1 MGTKS
6 KSIRCA
12 AFIALAVFIAS
23 VGAGCLSYGLIVG
36 GDFSLVW
43 DAPEFGR
50 SMRAQTMTGQALEW
64 AWQLHYTAADPVSE
78 RHDAFKAN
86 LTYPRPFYYHVQ
98 EMAMSATTNVT
109 IPAGE
114 TVETFFRQLPLYD
127 SFTFEKMRLVAY
139 VGLAEPAFRELAT
152 AYYAERERVFQAFYF
167 VVGGVVLLLLGAVS
181 YAVATWHATDVTLP
195 HKLLWKYIPLD
206 LALGALLGLSLFG
219 ARLMVASRELY
230 QGTKLEEPLLVG
242 SAIGIGLTLL
252 GLLWVNMTVQRL
264 KHGKFWRHT
273 LVGTV
278 LLWGLRL
285 FPMLWELR
293 LFSKNAVTMQ
303 AVLFVVYAGAS
314 AFLVLALAN
323 IGTVLTA
330 VIAFGLLVAINV
342 VATLYVVSHAKAVE
356 NMVLGTAAIRRG
368 ETAYFAPTKWHKD
381 INALA
386 AHVNDIVAG
395 LERAIA
401 SRMKAERL
409 KIDLI
414 TNVSHDLKTPLTSL
428 ITYIDLLRREGLS
441 AESAPRYLEILA
453 QKSERLRILT
463 NDLIEAATVASGS
476 VAVNWEEIHVPSLV
490 EQGLGEL
497 SDRIA
502 AKQLDFRVTAD
513 GEPLHVRA
521 EGKLLWRAVENVLTN
536 VLKYTVPASRVYVDM
551 VSVGNSVR
559 LTIKNVSALPLNIPP
574 EELLE
579 RFVRGDEA
587 RSSEGSGL
595 GLSIAKSLVELQQGT
610 LEIEID
616 GDLFKVI
623 ITLPRLC

>member
-6 KSIRCA
+6 RNIRCA

-23 VGAGCLSYGLIVG
+23 VGAGVLSYGLTVG
-36 GDFSLVW
+36 EDFSLVW

-50 SMRAQTMTGQALEW
+50 SMRAQTITGQA
-64 AWQLHYTAADPVSE
+64 
-78 RHDAFKAN
+78 
-86 LTYPRPFYYHVQ
+86 FYV
-98 EMAMSATTNVT
+98 
-109 IPAGE
+109 
-114 TVETFFRQLPLYD
+114 
-127 SFTFEKMRLVAY
+127 
-139 VGLAEPAFRELAT
+139 
-152 AYYAERERVFQAFYF
+152 

-195 HKLLWKYIPLD
+195 HKLLWKYMPLD

-230 QGTKLEEPLLVG
+230 QGTKLEEPLWVG

-252 GLLWVNMTVQRL
+252 GLLWVNMTMQRL

-278 LLWGLRL
+278 LLWGLRP
-285 FPMLWELR
+285 FPM
-293 LFSKNAVTMQ
+293 NAVAMQ
-303 AVLFVVYAGAS
+303 AAFFVVYAGAS

-330 VIAFGLLVAINV
+330 IIAFGLLVAINV
-342 VATLYVVSHAKAVE
+342 VATLYVVSHAKAVD

-476 VAVNWEEIHVPSLV
+476 VAVKWETIHVPSLV

-521 EGKLLWRAVENVLTN
+521 DGKLLWRAVENVLTN

-551 VSVGNSVR
+551 VPVGNSVR
-559 LTIKNVSALPLNIPP
+559 LTIKNISALPLNIPP

-623 ITLPRLC
+623 ITLPRMC